1 MDTSSPEPIVD
12 TRNASDSCANLI
24 TRAVDDLAPGGSV
37 LLVADHN
44 PIALRYML
52 EAEHPSEFGWQPVED
67 GPGTWRVRVSRLPA

>member
-1 MDTSSPEPIVD
+1 MDTSSPEPVVD

-44 PIALRYML
+44 SHHIGEFAILRQVM
-52 EAEHPSEFGWQPVED
+52 S
-67 GPGTWRVRVSRLPA
+67 TWPPDHS